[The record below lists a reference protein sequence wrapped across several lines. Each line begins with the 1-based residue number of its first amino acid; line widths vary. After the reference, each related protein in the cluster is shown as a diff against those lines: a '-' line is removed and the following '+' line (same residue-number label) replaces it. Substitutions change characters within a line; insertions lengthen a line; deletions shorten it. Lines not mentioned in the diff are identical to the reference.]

1 MTIKQYSAIQ
11 RIIGHIEGAV
21 AGIREAEVS
30 AAVCDS
36 IYDALEALDSMI
48 DEVWRAEHGD
58 TDT

>member
-11 RIIGHIEGAV
+11 RLIGHIESEV
-21 AGIREAEVS
+21 AGISETEVS

-48 DEVWRAEHGD
+48 DEVWREDHGD